1 MKSQQSPS
9 GQLALLSVVIPGAI
23 GLAVVARTLLVYL
36 GHDPLAT
43 LIVVS
48 MGVGLL
54 VGLGELLL
62 RVQRA
67 RALEREVHALPQ
79 PATEAAVE
87 KASPRLRG
95 LLRARVEMQ
104 PTPSAGESITPYLVG
119 LMVMLGLLGTLLGLF
134 ETLSGAGR
142 ALTESGNVE
151 ALRNGLSGPMRGL
164 TRSFGCSAA
173 GVSASA
179 MLGLA
184 AVLVRR
190 LEMRVL
196 GAVHAYSAGPL
207 RELSPVRRQLDALDR
222 LSNQGEALPRA
233 ADALALAAERLSGLA
248 ERWEAAHQSATEAQQ
263 KSLLEAFE
271 RLRGEL
277 TRAAVDAGKALG
289 SSVTP
294 LVERMVAQTGE
305 AAAQSMNAT
314 LSALERD
321 LGMRREADAALRAAL
336 REEVTSA
343 RTWLEQDAQEKAKAN
358 GARLEAMER
367 TLTRHAEEQAARLT
381 ADREQAHAHIAALE
395 NAARVLTTQLSE
407 DAEAR
412 RAESS
417 RLLGDLAARMDQAA
431 SDRAQES
438 REQLEAVSAL
448 GRTIVEQSS
457 EREEMLVQRWQE
469 LTQALAQAL
478 SEARADDRTR
488 LAEQRAELER
498 HNGALAERWA
508 ALALEVQS
516 MAEAS
521 RGEEEARLARL
532 DKLADSVGSDLSR
545 LTGAMS
551 EQLDARLERERL
563 QVERTDA
570 ALAAMEKG
578 GRALEEALVRQEL
591 AVQTLLEGGA
601 QQLSDM
607 GSVAQQG
614 ALEALQKLAGITEQ
628 QASRFAEF
636 EAHLAQNQAALTQ
649 KLAEEL
655 AAQAGKLGEGLA
667 GTTQLVNDAA
677 AVLRASSAEM
687 GAVAEL
693 FAKSVERQREA
704 AQSWLES
711 LGELEG
717 AVERAGRGAAADALG
732 DQLAST
738 QEVFARQLQFQ
749 RELFEQLRNLRAPAA
764 PARGEHDVSA

>member
-1 MKSQQSPS
+1 MKPQQTPS
-9 GQLALLSVVIPGAI
+9 GQLALLSVVLPGAI

-36 GHDPLAT
+36 GHDALAS
-43 LIVVS
+43 LIVVA
-48 MGVGLL
+48 MGVGLT

-67 RALEREVHALPQ
+67 RSLDREVRALPR
-79 PATEAAVE
+79 PATEQAIEA
-87 KASPRLRG
+87 ASPRLG
-95 LLRARVEMQ
+95 ALLRARVEMQ
-104 PTPSAGESITPYLVG
+104 PVPAAGESITPYLVG

-196 GAVHAYSAGPL
+196 GAVHGYCAGPL
-207 RELSPVRRQLDALDR
+207 RALSPVRRQLDALDR
-222 LSNQGEALPRA
+222 LASQGEALPRA
-233 ADALALAAERLSGLA
+233 ADALSLAAERLGGLA
-248 ERWEAAHQSATEAQQ
+248 ERWEVAHRTATEVQQ
-263 KSLLEAFE
+263 KSLLDAFE

-305 AAAQSMNAT
+305 AAAQSMSAT

-321 LGMRREADAALRAAL
+321 LDGRREADGALRAAL
-336 REEVTSA
+336 REEMSQA
-343 RTWLEQDAQEKAKAN
+343 RVALERDASEKAKAS
-358 GARLEAMER
+358 AERLAAMER
-367 TLTRHAEEQAARLT
+367 TLARNSEEQAQRLQ
-381 ADREQAHAHIAALE
+381 AEREQAHAHIAALE
-395 NAARVLTTQLSE
+395 AAARALTTQLGE
-407 DAEAR
+407 DADAR

-417 RLLGDLAARMDQAA
+417 RLFGDLAARLDQTAKERAA
-431 SDRAQES
+431 ES
-438 REQLEAVSAL
+438 REQLEAVAAL
-448 GRTIVEQSS
+448 GRAIVDQSS
-457 EREEMLVQRWQE
+457 AREEMLAQRWQE
-469 LTQALAQAL
+469 LTEALASAL
-478 SEARADDRTR
+478 SDARSDDRER
-488 LAEQRAELER
+488 LAEQRAELEK
-498 HNGALAERWA
+498 HNGALAERWQH
-508 ALALEVQS
+508 LALEVQR

-532 DKLADSVGSDLSR
+532 DKLAESVGADLGR
-545 LTGAMS
+545 LTSAMG
-551 EQLDARLERERL
+551 EQLDARLERERV
-563 QVERTDA
+563 QVERTE
-570 ALAAMEKG
+570 AAMAAVEKG

-591 AVQTLLEGGA
+591 AVHTLLEGGA
-601 QQLSDM
+601 EQLSKM

-614 ALEALQKLAGITEQ
+614 ALEALEKLASVTEQ
-628 QASRFAEF
+628 QAARFAEF
-636 EAHLAQNQAALTQ
+636 ETHLAQNQAALAQ

-655 AAQAGKLGEGLA
+655 ASQAHKLGDGLA
-667 GTTQLVNDAA
+667 GTTQLVNEAA